1 MSAIGVSV
9 TTLAGVPLLAGADA
23 EALET
28 LAADAHPLRALAGDW
43 VMREG
48 DDADDLYVVLR
59 GRLRVIADADGEERT
74 LRVLGPGAAI
84 GELALLTGAPRS
96 ASVQAVR
103 DTTLLQ
109 LSRERFVEL
118 MERDPRFAAAV
129 ARELASQLQASGGL
143 DAPPSRPALIAL
155 KRLGSEV
162 PLEQVARSL
171 AQSLE
176 RYGPVELLGP
186 EAAGTNAVER
196 AEDENAHVL
205 LLDEAGAGVW
215 SDLCARQADR
225 MLLVATEHSPV
236 PASPSPDADL
246 VILGPSSGDALR
258 SLLDAVAPRTHH
270 RLATTEPSDPGA
282 GRLARRVVGRALGVV
297 LSGGGARG
305 FAHIGALAELETDG
319 IEVDRYGGCSMGSF
333 IAAMAA
339 AGWSAQDIR
348 DRCHEELVRRSPFND
363 YTIPRVALIRSR
375 KAARMFDRLFGELTI
390 EELAR
395 PLFTVSADLLSSR
408 LVVHRRGSLIEA
420 VGASM
425 SIPGLAPPLS
435 AQRPA
440 ARGRRG
446 AQQPSRRR
454 DGRHRRGPDRRDRR
468 RAAPRGLRGGRAAAS
483 VDHGD
488 AVARHGARERRARGA
503 EPRSRAARRHARRA
517 GRPAP
522 GLRRPRP
529 GDRGRS
535 LRHTAGARRRWT
547 RHDRRGGL
555 GAGDLTVL
563 EHGDALAA
571 TDGDH
576 VPGGRPRRRSTTRS
590 PTTRASSS
598 SARTSERSGARSA

>member
-1 MSAIGVSV
+1 
-9 TTLAGVPLLAGADA
+9 
-23 EALET
+23 
-28 LAADAHPLRALAGDW
+28 
-43 VMREG
+43 MREG

-59 GRLRVIADADGEERT
+59 GRLRVIVDADEGERT

-118 MERDPRFAAAV
+118 MERDARFAAAV

-143 DAPPSRPALIAL
+143 DAPPTRPALIAL
-155 KRLGSEV
+155 NDSVSEV

-171 AQSLE
+171 ARASSPTARSRCSGQRGRHERGRACGGRERPRAAARRGRGGSLE
-176 RYGPVELLGP
+176 RPLC
-186 EAAGTNAVER
+186 AAGRPHAAR
-196 AEDENAHVL
+196 RDGGQPGS
-205 LLDEAGAGVW
+205 GAG
-215 SDLCARQADR
+215 
-225 MLLVATEHSPV
+225 
-236 PASPSPDADL
+236 PSPDADL
-246 VILGPSSGDALR
+246 VMLGPSSGDALR

-305 FAHIGALAELETDG
+305 FAHIGALAELEADG

-339 AGWSAQDIR
+339 AGWGAGSIR

-363 YTIPRVALIRSR
+363 YTIPRVSLIRSR
-375 KAARMFDRLFGELTI
+375 KAGRMFDRLFGELTI

-435 AQRPA
+435 RS
-440 ARGRRG
+440 GRLLVDGGVLNNLPVDAMADTAEGPIVAIDVVRRLEASEEVEPPFPSIMETLSRATVLGSVERAERNRDLALLVVTPDVQDVPLRDFG
-446 AQQPSRRR
+446 ALDRAIEAGRSATRRVL
-454 DGRHRRGPDRRDRR
+454 D
-468 RAAPRGLRGGRAAAS
+468 AGGRDEIVAAVWAP
-483 VDHGD
+483 
-488 AVARHGARERRARGA
+488 VA
-503 EPRSRAARRHARRA
+503 
-517 GRPAP
+517 
-522 GLRRPRP
+522 
-529 GDRGRS
+529 
-535 LRHTAGARRRWT
+535 
-547 RHDRRGGL
+547 
-555 GAGDLTVL
+555 
-563 EHGDALAA
+563 
-571 TDGDH
+571 
-576 VPGGRPRRRSTTRS
+576 
-590 PTTRASSS
+590 
-598 SARTSERSGARSA
+598 